1 MAELT
6 TPSLANM
13 RSMMAELFVWK
24 EEETVLR
31 EERKDQCKACNNQ
44 SFSGLDAE
52 GSGTVTFCERS
63 PMFQPHTLNQQV
75 HIR

>member
-24 EEETVLR
+24 EQGTVLK
-31 EERKDQCKACNNQ
+31 EEKEKDQCKAYNIP
-44 SFSGLDAE
+44 SSSRLKAE
-52 GSGTVTFCERS
+52 GSGGI
-63 PMFQPHTLNQQV
+63 L
-75 HIR
+75 